1 MSKKL
6 DLGNSKLTFGE
17 ANGEAMFPAE
27 MEDLLEVVPTGG
39 KILAKEE
46 NIIHLDK
53 TEGQQGRGPSF
64 FEKCS

>member
-1 MSKKL
+1 ML
-6 DLGNSKLTFGE
+6 PT
-17 ANGEAMFPAE
+17 E